1 MIIVMWLRHILKI
14 NIIKICDF
22 LTTSMSATPMVFTRR
37 SKDSIDIFFDNC
49 DFSCDNWCCF
59 HICYY
64 QSTLFIFASSLMR

>member
-37 SKDSIDIFFDNC
+37 SKDSIDIFLIIVTSLVIIGAVFTFGTIN
-49 DFSCDNWCCF
+49 
-59 HICYY
+59 
-64 QSTLFIFASSLMR
+64 QLFLFLLLP